1 MRGIMAVGQSPERVR
16 EAKIFLACRIAEEAE
31 REGRPLDEIER
42 KMLYFSESGWTLE
55 DMDEVKEIFAREYN
69 RRDYEKHIGRLIRKL
84 RVRVRAGYGDEYEG
98 WTRSVQALRGEDHY
112 LKHLIAVS
120 KPKGE
125 LTRLV
130 ITAIVVAGVMLL
142 AIYLAGG
149 RY

>member
-1 MRGIMAVGQSPERVR
+1 MAVGQSPERVR

-31 REGRPLDEIER
+31 REGLPLDDIER

-55 DMDEVKEIFAREYN
+55 DMDEVNEIFERDYK
-69 RRDYEKHIGRLIRKL
+69 RRDYEKRVGRLIRKL
-84 RVRVRAGYGDEYEG
+84 RVRVRAAYGDEFEG
-98 WTRSVQALRGEDHY
+98 WTRAVHALRGEDHY

-120 KPKGE
+120 KPRGE

-130 ITAIVVAGVMLL
+130 ITALVVAGVMLL
-142 AIYLAGG
+142 AIYLASG